1 VLGGII
7 IAVFFVL
14 SIHFLPPDS
23 ASGASLRLPSDQ
35 SVDQVP
41 ISERQL
47 QPPASQ
53 RNAVQQGEKEETL
66 RRENV
71 KGTDVEHHVIFSTGC
86 TTFQDWQSY
95 MFFFHAMK
103 AGQPGHVTRIASG
116 CKPEEAEELKRL
128 HKERIEIMSD
138 KFHLHLTPDY
148 MTVKPGFKY
157 KFFNKPYGVRHWME
171 NKLGYPDKMVH
182 DDAIVILMD
191 PDQILLRPLTNNFT
205 DSAVDWKPTKAKAKP
220 KLLVEH
226 GAPFGQLYGYAA
238 QWKNNVNTTHVAG
251 PNSPIES
258 VTMDEARD
266 YYPVGPPY
274 MATARDFYKIVVK
287 WTEFVVP
294 THDDYP
300 HLLAEMFAYS
310 LAAAHCRLPHQI
322 AKSFMVSDPPVH
334 SEGWFLI
341 DPVPAK
347 DVCYN
352 VPRENLPY
360 VLHYCHRY
368 LLGKWFIGK
377 YRLRKDFVSC
387 ESPLLM
393 EPPSDIGARYNYY
406 IAPEETERK
415 YDKRRNVNPRQAFML
430 CTMIKGFNQ
439 AAEFFKKHNCEEG
452 TANFEKSYI
461 FHDSIEE

>member
-1 VLGGII
+1 M
-7 IAVFFVL
+7 
-14 SIHFLPPDS
+14 SS
-23 ASGASLRLPSDQ
+23 KRKDQ
-35 SVDQVP
+35 P
-41 ISERQL
+41 IVQE
-47 QPPASQ
+47 Q
-53 RNAVQQGEKEETL
+53 RNAEQRDEKGESLK
-66 RRENV
+66 REHLES
-71 KGTDVEHHVIFSTGC
+71 TDVEHRMIFSTGC
-86 TTFQDWQSY
+86 TTSQDWQSY
-95 MFFFHAMK
+95 IFFFHAMK
-103 AGQPGHVTRIASG
+103 SGQPGHVTRIASG
-116 CKPEEAEELKRL
+116 CTPEAAEELKRL

-148 MTVKPGFKY
+148 MKIIPGKTY

-171 NKLGYPDKMVH
+171 HGLGYPDNSDH
-182 DDAIVILMD
+182 DDVIVILMD
-191 PDQILLRPLTNNFT
+191 PDQMALRPLTYNFT
-205 DSAVDWKPTKAKAKP
+205 DSVVNWKPTKEKKKP
-220 KLLVEH
+220 KMLVEH

-238 QWKNNVNTTHVAG
+238 QWKTKVNVTHVAG

-258 VTMDEARD
+258 VTMDQARD
-266 YYPVGPPY
+266 YYPLGPPY

-322 AKSFMVSDPPVH
+322 AKSFVVSDPVMG
-334 SEGWFLI
+334 SEGWSLMNPI
-341 DPVPAK
+341 PDE

-352 VPRENLPY
+352 VPRKNLPH

-377 YRLRKDFVSC
+377 YRLRSDFVSC

-393 EPPSDIGARYNYY
+393 EPPGDIAVRYNYD
-406 IAPEETERK
+406 IAPQATKRHYNTGK
-415 YDKRRNVNPRQAFML
+415 YTSRRMAFML
-430 CTMIKGFNQ
+430 CAMIKGLNE
-439 AAEFFKKHNCEEG
+439 AAEFFKKHNCEDG
-452 TANFEKSYI
+452 ANFEKSYI